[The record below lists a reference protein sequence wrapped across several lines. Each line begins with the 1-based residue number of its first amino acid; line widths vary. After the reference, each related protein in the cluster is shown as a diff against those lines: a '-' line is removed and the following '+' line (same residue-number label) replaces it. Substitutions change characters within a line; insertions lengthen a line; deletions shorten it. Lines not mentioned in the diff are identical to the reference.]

1 MMLMMLVSLS
11 TFAQYPTI
19 KKIKGQQVVIMT
31 VKQAEAINNK
41 FQALEDSI
49 AQLNSELNGCG
60 TSLNFTE
67 NKLNNTSTELSIAQD
82 SLSKTHNLYIT
93 ETKRQDKLEWK
104 DKFTRKRVTVGVGAA
119 LLTWLVFIVVTI
131 KH

>member
-1 MMLMMLVSLS
+1 MMLVSLS

-60 TSLNFTE
+60 TSLNFTQDKLE
-67 NKLNNTSTELSIAQD
+67 NTQSQLVIKDEIIENTNKRLQLEI
-82 SLSKTHNLYIT
+82 
-93 ETKRQDKLEWK
+93 KRQDKLEWN
-104 DKFTRKRVTVGVGAA
+104 DKFARKRVTLGVGAA
-119 LLTWLVFIVVTI
+119 IMTWLAFILVTI